1 MTKLRDEELV
11 VLAKE
16 CGFLPARQELLVRSY
31 EWMRRQIVLNSRR
44 MGLGGAE
51 AEDAQEEGVFSLLEA
66 IAKYDTRQLGKKDG
80 RSFRSFLRQVLLAR
94 LRDYRKKV
102 RRSGRRYDQSA
113 TARRV
118 LEDAADHRPCAA
130 CFSAL
135 PGLNLSD
142 PAAEIEWREQLARL
156 QNALGQIDD
165 RLQLLWERLALGSSM
180 HDIAAEWGV
189 SYHRIRRW
197 RHRMLADLSDHLR
210 AVNA

>member
-31 EWMRRQIVLNSRR
+31 DWMKRQIILNSRR
-44 MGLGGAE
+44 MGLAGAE

-80 RSFRSFLRQVLLAR
+80 CSFRSFLRQVVLAR
-94 LRDYRKKV
+94 LHDYCKKL
-102 RRSGRRYDQSA
+102 RRRRRRYHQPA
-113 TARRV
+113 AACRV
-118 LEDAADHRPCAA
+118 LEDAMDNRPCASSVA
-130 CFSAL
+130 AL

-142 PAAEIEWREQLARL
+142 PSIEMEWREQLARL
-156 QNALGQIDD
+156 ENALMRIDD
-165 RLQLLWERLALGSSM
+165 QLQRLWERLAVGRSM

-189 SYHRIRRW
+189 SYHRIRRC
-197 RHRMLADLSDHLR
+197 RRRMLADLSDHLR
-210 AVNA
+210 AVKI

>member
-31 EWMRRQIVLNSRR
+31 DWMKRQIVLNSRR
-44 MGLGGAE
+44 MGLAGAE

-80 RSFRSFLRQVLLAR
+80 CSFRSFLRQVLLAR
-94 LRDYRKKV
+94 LRDYCKKM
-102 RRSGRRYDQSA
+102 RRSRHRYDQSA

-118 LEDAADHRPCAA
+118 LEDAADHRACAA
-130 CFSAL
+130 TFTAL

-142 PAAEIEWREQLARL
+142 PSAEVEWREQLARF
-156 QNALGQIDD
+156 QNALRQIDC
-165 RLQLLWERLALGSSM
+165 RLQLLWERLAIGSSM
-180 HDIAAEWGV
+180 HDIATEWGV

-197 RHRMLADLSDHLR
+197 RHRMLAALSDHLR
-210 AVNA
+210 TADI